1 MINVLKRKLVDLFF
15 CLRKGVLS
23 LCLLFPLSD
32 LFAQDYSQVLLD
44 SLLAIDLPL
53 VVVETENGQEPSCDL
68 VMAPPGCAGASVIN
82 NNYENGQLWIIHRGD
97 TLYNSGTYKENRSGM
112 SIKIR
117 GNMSSYR
124 DVTRASYKLKLQRKA
139 GLFDKET
146 GSLDNE
152 WYGDDFIL
160 INYTSSN
167 DFRNHVGRHIAKVV
181 GFSWE
186 PASRFVNVVLN
197 GHYKGLYILS
207 EPVDRREDHVDVS
220 VDGFILEDDAY
231 WWNADGYVI
240 HTPKL
245 ALPMAYTFKYP
256 DDKDIS
262 EGYVESVKKYLVEV
276 ENAIY
281 GGQDLSGLIDL
292 RSFVNWLLAHDILGT
307 WDALGANIFL
317 FRKDWSPQ
325 SLLQM
330 GPLWDFDSAFNVENV
345 WCTMHNRSDGAF
357 YYNELLKREDFVEMY
372 QKRWEEV
379 GASLYDEAMRVAD
392 SLLVNHGEAINASR
406 ALAAEVWGVETYRS
420 AEENHAQVDA
430 WFRQRIPWM
439 ENAVK
444 KIRFPSSVHIYD
456 MKGALVDVK
465 EVLNDSDDDML
476 TDYIR
481 QVYILRFMDQYGKLL
496 RVEKRMDLR
505 EEEE

>member
-1 MINVLKRKLVDLFF
+1 MATVLNHSLFGF
-15 CLRKGVLS
+15 SFSLKKGLLS
-23 LCLLFPLSD
+23 LFLFSLSYG
-32 LFAQDYSQVLLD
+32 LCAQDHSQELLE

-53 VVVETENGQEPSCDL
+53 IVVETENIQDPTGDL
-68 VMAPPGCAGASVIN
+68 VVAPPGCAGASVIN
-82 NNYENGQLWIIHRGD
+82 NNYVNGRLCIIQRGD
-97 TLYNSGTYKENRSGM
+97 TLYDSGEYKKDRTGM

-124 DVTRASYKLKLQRKA
+124 DLTRASYKLRLQRKA

-146 GSLDNE
+146 GSLSNE

-167 DFRNHVGRHIAKVV
+167 DFRNHVGRHVAKVV
-181 GFSWE
+181 GFPWE
-186 PASRFVNVVLN
+186 PASRYVNLFMN
-197 GHYKGLYILS
+197 GEFRGLYILS

-231 WWNADGYVI
+231 WWSAEGHVI
-240 HTPKL
+240 HTSKL
-245 ALPMAYTFKYP
+245 ATPMAYTFKYP

-262 EGYVESVKKYLVEV
+262 EGYVEAVKNYMEEVEV
-276 ENAIY
+276 AIY
-281 GGQDLSGLIDL
+281 GGQDLSGVIDL
-292 RSFVNWLLAHDILGT
+292 QSFVDWLFAHDVLGT

-317 FRKDWSPQ
+317 FKKDWASQ

-357 YYNELLKREDFVEMY
+357 YYNELLKREDFVAMY
-372 QKRWEEV
+372 QKRWDEV
-379 GASLYDEAMRVAD
+379 GASLYDEAMKIAD

-406 ALAAEVWGVETYRS
+406 ALAAKVRGDETYKS
-420 AEENHAQVDA
+420 AEENHAQVEE
-430 WFRQRIPWM
+430 WFRVRIPWM
-439 ENAVK
+439 AEAVK

-456 MKGALVDVK
+456 MKGTLVDVK
-465 EVLNDSDDDML
+465 DVINGSDDDML

>member
-1 MINVLKRKLVDLFF
+1 MVTVLKHSLADFSFSLKKGLLLFSLLFF
-15 CLRKGVLS
+15 LNGLY
-23 LCLLFPLSD
+23 
-32 LFAQDYSQVLLD
+32 AQDYSQMLID
-44 SLLAIDLPL
+44 SLLAIDMPL
-53 VVVETENGQEPSCDL
+53 VVVETDSGQDPRCDL

-82 NNYENGQLWIIHRGD
+82 NYYENGRLWIIHRGD
-97 TLYNSGTYKENRSGM
+97 TLYDSGAYKKNRSGM

-117 GNMSSYR
+117 GNMSSFR
-124 DVTRASYKLKLQRKA
+124 DVTRPSYKFKLQKKT
-139 GLFDKET
+139 GLFDKEV
-146 GSLDNE
+146 GSFGNE
-152 WYGDDFIL
+152 WYGEDFIL
-160 INYTSSN
+160 INYTSSK
-167 DFRNHVGRHIAKVV
+167 DFRNHVGRHIAKVI
-181 GFSWE
+181 GFQWE

-197 GHYKGLYILS
+197 GDYSGLYILS
-207 EPVDRREDHVDVS
+207 EPVDRRPDHVDVEA
-220 VDGFILEDDAY
+220 DGFILEDDAY

-256 DDKDIS
+256 DDEDIS

-281 GGQDLSGLIDL
+281 GGQDLSGVIDL
-292 RSFVNWLLAHDILGT
+292 RSFVNWLLAHDVLGT
-307 WDALGANIFL
+307 WDALGANIYL
-317 FRKDWSPQ
+317 YKKDWSPQ

-330 GPLWDFDSAFNVENV
+330 GPLWDFDSAFNVEDV
-345 WCTMHNRSDGAF
+345 WCTMHNRSEGSF
-357 YYNELLKREDFVEMY
+357 FYNELLKREDFVEMY

-392 SLLVNHGEAINASR
+392 SLLVNHGEAINQSR
-406 ALAAEVWGVETYRS
+406 RLYSEIWLDGNYVT
-420 AEENHAQVDA
+420 AEENHLQVEQ

-439 ENAVK
+439 GNAVK

-465 EVLNDSDDDML
+465 DVINDTDEEML

-496 RVEKRMDLR
+496 RVEKRLDLR